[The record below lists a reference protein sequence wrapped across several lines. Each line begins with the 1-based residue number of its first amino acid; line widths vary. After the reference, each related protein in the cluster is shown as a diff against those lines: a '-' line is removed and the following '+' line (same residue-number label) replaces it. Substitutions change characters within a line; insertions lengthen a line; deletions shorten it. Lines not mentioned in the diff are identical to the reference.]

1 MTIIPAKQP
10 ARFLLYLLAVL
21 LLYPSA
27 LSAQKTPSNNSG
39 TKIILL
45 GTGTPNPSSERSG
58 PATAIV
64 VNGTPYL
71 VDFGPGVIR
80 RAAAAG
86 IRPRTI
92 RHAFATHLHSD
103 HTAGLPDILFSAW
116 TLGRDVP
123 LELYGPPGIQAMAE
137 RVHKAWEQDID
148 IRINGLEPTNT
159 EGHKVNAHD
168 VLPGLIYEDENVKVT
183 AFQIDHGNWKH
194 AYGYRF
200 ETAGRTIVISGD
212 TTYSPNLV
220 KHSKGAD
227 VLIHE
232 AYYTK
237 GLKKRRPEWKRY
249 HSAFHTSAVDVGR
262 IAAEAKVGMV
272 LLHHVLWMGGTEE
285 QIIAEVKQHYDGK
298 VVVGKDLG
306 VY

>member
-1 MTIIPAKQP
+1 M
-10 ARFLLYLLAVL
+10 
-21 LLYPSA
+21 
-27 LSAQKTPSNNSG
+27 
-39 TKIILL
+39 
-45 GTGTPNPSSERSG
+45 
-58 PATAIV
+58 
-64 VNGTPYL
+64 
-71 VDFGPGVIR
+71 DFGPGVIR

-86 IRPRTI
+86 IPPRTI

-103 HTAGLPDILFSAW
+103 HTVGLPDILFSAW

-137 RVHKAWEQDID
+137 HVHKAWEQDID
-148 IRINGLEPTNT
+148 IRINGLEPANT

-183 AFQIDHGNWKH
+183 AFQVNHGSWKH

-200 ETAGRTIVISGD
+200 ETADRTIVISGD
-212 TTYSPNLV
+212 TTYSPNLI
-220 KHSKGAD
+220 KNSKGAD

-232 AYYTK
+232 AYYSE

-249 HSAFHTSAVDVGR
+249 HSAFHTSAIDVGR
-262 IAAEAKVGMV
+262 AAAEAKVGMV
-272 LLHHVLWMGGTEE
+272 LLTHVLWMGATEE
-285 QIIAEVKQHYDGK
+285 QIIAEVKQHYTGK
-298 VVVGKDLG
+298 VVAGKDLG